1 MHPQAP
7 ALVQHGS
14 PRGKQALVHVLP
26 PHDVLAFISGF
37 IGGVLPPPELG
48 PVLGSVDPPLD
59 ELPLPLPMMHEPKL
73 QTCIVAVQSVQAL
86 PLCPHAVSSV
96 PLAHAPFEQ
105 HPLAQVFGLQPA
117 AAWPPLPPL
126 ESSPVM
132 SRGGGVLSPVPLLPP
147 LLPLPLAS
155 LVPPASS
162 TASKPPFVGGQAER
176 GVTRALLG
184 ARDNDE
190 PTSKQERTAGRP
202 ATHRVHESTLTHAPG
217 RDKQSFASR
226 RSSLAE
232 IYLDSTNEILLQL
245 RRTSRKPR
253 SHAANRWWPR
263 AISLIAPRVPCS
275 KPAPRAGFA
284 RR

>member
-26 PHDVLAFISGF
+26 PHEVLAFISGF

-96 PLAHAPFEQ
+96 PLAHAPFAQ
-105 HPLAQVFGLQPA
+105 HPLAQVFGSQPA
-117 AAWPPLPPL
+117 AATSPPLPPL

-132 SRGGGVLSPVPLLPP
+132 AGGGVLSPVPLLPP

-162 TASKPPFVGGQAER
+162 TASKPPFAVARPSSLSPGPALAHATTMNPPPSRSALPAGQRLTECMNR
-176 GVTRALLG
+176 LLPTRPGVTS
-184 ARDNDE
+184 N
-190 PTSKQERTAGRP
+190 PSRP
-202 ATHRVHESTLTHAPG
+202 EIKFGGDLPG
-217 RDKQSFASR
+217 FDK
-226 RSSLAE
+226 
-232 IYLDSTNEILLQL
+232 
-245 RRTSRKPR
+245 
-253 SHAANRWWPR
+253 
-263 AISLIAPRVPCS
+263 
-275 KPAPRAGFA
+275 
-284 RR
+284 